1 MIEHCQTLC
10 LENPQGDTRWL
21 RIVYTGHCLV
31 AIESTEYAVL
41 DSGYTMKF
49 ANRYD
54 LNAWF
59 KSQLDSGWQV
69 SFRSNQPSDSIDTN
83 VIEQVKLNI
92 FNALSKTK

>member
-21 RIVYTGHCLV
+21 RIVHTNQCLV

-49 ANRYD
+49 TNLHD
-54 LNAWF
+54 LSQWF
-59 KSQLDSGWQV
+59 QSQLDTGWQV
-69 SFRSNQPSDSIDTN
+69 SFKTNQSSDAIDTD
-83 VIEQVKLNI
+83 VIDQVKLNI
-92 FNALSKTK
+92 FNALSKHN

>member
-1 MIEHCQTLC
+1 
-10 LENPQGDTRWL
+10 
-21 RIVYTGHCLV
+21 
-31 AIESTEYAVL
+31 
-41 DSGYTMKF
+41 MKF